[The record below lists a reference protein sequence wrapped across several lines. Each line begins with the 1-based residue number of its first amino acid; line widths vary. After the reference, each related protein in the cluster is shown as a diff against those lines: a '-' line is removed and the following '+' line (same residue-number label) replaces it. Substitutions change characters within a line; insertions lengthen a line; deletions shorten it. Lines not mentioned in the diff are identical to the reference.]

1 METCSMASLSGRNV
15 SLPYSYL
22 DPAQQPGSA
31 LRLILGHG
39 LGAKNPAS
47 TGHEGDEWIKL
58 VGNSALSSSSGLLAP
73 VLYTARGHK
82 GSTGWEASSEAG
94 DIGQFTW
101 ENLSDDMFSLAHDY
115 LKLDEFVVGGS
126 SMGSATALYC
136 VIKNPARHF
145 RGLVLVRPPTAWETR
160 RERRKFLVGSARKCE
175 QRAIDKP
182 DATPQEKAAHLV
194 LLGAADADLPDP
206 DPSLGGARV
215 EETYGRITCPTL
227 ILAVRGDGA
236 HPLET
241 AARLHV
247 LIAHSELFVA
257 DSLDEA
263 RQAWPAIV
271 AAWAARL

>member
-1 METCSMASLSGRNV
+1 MASLPGRNV
-15 SLPYSYL
+15 SLPYCYM
-22 DPAQQPGSA
+22 DPAQQQGSA
-31 LRLILGHG
+31 LRMVLGHG

-47 TGHEGDEWIKL
+47 TGHDGDEWIKL
-58 VGNSALSSSSGLLAP
+58 VGNSALSSSSESLAP
-73 VLYTARGHK
+73 ILYTARGHK
-82 GSTGWEASSEAG
+82 GSTGWEASAEAG

-101 ENLSDDMFSLAHDY
+101 ESLSDDMFSLAHDY

-136 VIKNPARHF
+136 AIKNPARHF

-206 DPSLGGARV
+206 DPDPDPALGSRL

-227 ILAVRGDGA
+227 ILAVRGDEA

-241 AARLHV
+241 AERLHG
-247 LIAHSELFVA
+247 LIARSELVVA
-257 DSLDEA
+257 DNLEEA
-263 RQAWPAIV
+263 RKAWPAIV
-271 AAWAARL
+271 SAWVARL